1 MNKSFSTNKPHY
13 YYKYFLTFISRISSK
28 GKFQLVFFLA
38 FVIFVGVFGFFAV
51 KYSPVFFKPVVKQ
64 GIVGTYTESD
74 LPEMVTKL
82 LSSGLVRVDQSGTPQ
97 PELAASWEATSEGK
111 IYNVSLRK
119 DITWV
124 DGTPVTADSF
134 SVPFKEGSDEREKN
148 IEQKVIDGA
157 TIQFALPDGFSPFPT
172 LLNRQIF
179 KNGTWIGTGPY
190 TISRVKKDGIFVKE
204 LVLDSKMEELPRV
217 VVRFYPSEKTA
228 KNALRLGEIQAL
240 MGVNEP
246 GELSSDRIYKLKYH
260 TNYQQL
266 VTIFFN
272 TADPVLSDEN
282 LRLALSYSAPTIEGE
297 IEARTS
303 ISPESW
309 AFNSEVKDYLG
320 NEEAAKLAMKKVQ
333 NADKV
338 KSETITL
345 TATPYLMSVGEQVIA
360 EWKKLGINAVLRVEA
375 GVPQN
380 FQALLITQNIPT
392 DPDQYAL
399 WHSTQ
404 TQTNITKY
412 ANPRVDKDL
421 EDGRQNLDLA
431 VRKQKYQDFQKVL
444 LDHAPAAFLYF
455 PKYNILYMKKI
466 EPQLQQVIN
475 LQFR

>member
-1 MNKSFSTNKPHY
+1 MAKMHF
-13 YYKYFLTFISRISSK
+13 YYKYLLTFISRMSSK

-38 FVIFVGVFGFFAV
+38 FIIFVGVFGFFAL
-51 KYSPVFFKPVVKQ
+51 KYSPVFFKPIVKQ

-82 LSSGLVRVDQSGTPQ
+82 LSSGLVRVDQSGVAQ
-97 PELAASWEATSEGK
+97 PDLAVSWEATNEGK
-111 IYNVSLRK
+111 VYHVKLQPNMN
-119 DITWV
+119 WV
-124 DGTPVTADSF
+124 DGTPFTASSF
-134 SVPFKEGSDEREKN
+134 SVPFRQGTGEEEEN
-148 IEQKVIDGA
+148 IEQKIIDES
-157 TIQFALPDGFSPFPT
+157 TIEFTLPDGYSPFPT

-179 KNGTWIGTGPY
+179 KRGTWIGTGPY
-190 TISRVKKDGIFVKE
+190 TISRIKKDSIYVKE
-204 LVLDSKMEELPRV
+204 LVLDSPQKELPRI

-246 GELSSDRIYKLKYH
+246 GDLVSDRIYKLKYH

-266 VTIFFN
+266 VTIFYN
-272 TADPVLSDEN
+272 TADPVLSDDN
-282 LRLALSYSAPTIEGE
+282 LRLALSYSAPSIAGE
-297 IEARTS
+297 IEAKTS
-303 ISPESW
+303 ISPLSW

-320 NEEAAKLAMKKVQ
+320 NSEAAAAAFKKVQ
-333 NADKV
+333 NPEKL
-338 KSETITL
+338 KTETITL
-345 TATPYLMSVGEQVIA
+345 TATPFLKSVGDQVIA
-360 EWKKLGINAVLRVEA
+360 EWKKLGVNAVLRVEP

-380 FQALLITQNIPT
+380 FQALLITQNIPI

-404 TQTNITKY
+404 SQTNITKY

-421 EDGRQNLDLA
+421 EDGRKNMDTA
-431 VRKQKYQDFQKVL
+431 VRKQKYLDFQKVL
-444 LDHAPAAFLYF
+444 LDHSPAAFLYF

-466 EPQLQQVIN
+466 EPQLQQIIN